1 MNSKTPPP
9 LHIDLLP
16 TLIIIFYHIVF
27 FIVMSLVEYR
37 SPGDSAYRLCSERS
51 LTGDYSMVR
60 KMFIGG
66 LNWETTDGKYV
77 FVTRKTRDLANIS

>member
-1 MNSKTPPP
+1 MNSNTPPP

-27 FIVMSLVEYR
+27 IMSLVEYR
-37 SPGDSAYRLCSERS
+37 SPGNSAYRLCSERL
-51 LTGDYSMVR
+51 LTDDYSMVR

-66 LNWETTDGKYV
+66 LNWETTDGKHII
-77 FVTRKTRDLANIS
+77 VTRKTRNLANTS